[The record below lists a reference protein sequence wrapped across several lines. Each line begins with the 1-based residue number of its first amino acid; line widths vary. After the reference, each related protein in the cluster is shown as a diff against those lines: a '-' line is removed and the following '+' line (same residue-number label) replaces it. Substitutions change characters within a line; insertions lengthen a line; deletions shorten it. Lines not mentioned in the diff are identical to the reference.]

1 MVETGYTRSPLLVRG
16 ALVGLVEDLVGVVPN
31 VIPFQYNPATL
42 SRTLTPFDPN
52 STDQLG
58 RGQIAPTAQP
68 YDPAETISLKLEFDA
83 ADRMG
88 DGDPRSVVLGVS
100 ERVAALEKL
109 LLPSAGLFGDLAGS
123 VAALRGSPAPPR
135 RRSVP
140 IVLLAWGAGRIVPV
154 RITTYSVEETAFL
167 PTLVALRA
175 SVSVTLGVLPPD
187 VFKCQ
192 SGPAKE
198 MAIAAYKVFRA
209 QQDGLALANAAST
222 AADALLS
229 HLPFRI

>member
-1 MVETGYTRSPLLVRG
+1 MSDTGYTRSPLLVRG
-16 ALVGLVEDLVGVVPN
+16 ALVGLTEDVIGVVPN
-31 VIPFQYNPATL
+31 VIPFQYNPASL

-52 STDQLG
+52 TGDQLG

-68 YDPAETISLKLEFDA
+68 YDPVETITLKLELDA
-83 ADRMG
+83 ADRMA
-88 DGDPRSVVLGVS
+88 DGDPRSVVFGVG
-100 ERVAALEKL
+100 ERVAAVEKL
-109 LLPSAGLFGDLAGS
+109 LLPSAGLFGDLVGS
-123 VAALRGSPAPPR
+123 VGALRGSQAPPR

-154 RITTYSVEETAFL
+154 RITNYSVEETAFL

-175 SVSVTLGVLPPD
+175 TVSVTLRVLPPD

-198 MAIAAYKVFRA
+198 MAIAAYKVFRV
-209 QQDGLALANAAST
+209 QQDALAVANGVST